1 MASYDSADLLS
12 RCKRLAD
19 VPDVDEGFDDTDW
32 YALLTDAQHYYYGE
46 FATHVP
52 HVLMSAPTLL
62 TTSDGGYTYALP
74 SSLVPLHLEIYD
86 SATGRLLKHGA
97 YWDSNADYTLE
108 GTKIR
113 RPRGGTHTYSS
124 GPYIRYIATPS
135 DIASGTEPTLV
146 PVPARQLLV
155 WHACGDWARRPGSLV
170 SYETFQDAEDRLWLK
185 TMTNLKTAD
194 NFLGAAAIATSTGV
208 SFANL
213 NTCDGGYTAI

>member
-1 MASYDSADLLS
+1 MSYGTSADLLA

-19 VPDVDEGFDDTDW
+19 VPDVDEGFDDGDW
-32 YALLTDAQHYYYGE
+32 YALLTDAQHHYYRE

-62 TTSDGGYTYALP
+62 TSSDSGATYALP
-74 SSLVPLHLEIYD
+74 SSVVPLHLELYD
-86 SATGRLLKHGA
+86 SATGRLLRPGA

-113 RPRGGTHTYSS
+113 RPRGGTHTYAS

-135 DIASGTEPTLV
+135 DIDADTEPTLV
-146 PVPARQLLV
+146 PASARQLLV

-170 SYETFQDAEDRLWLK
+170 SYKAFQDAEDRLWMQV
-185 TMTNLKTAD
+185 MTNLKSAD
-194 NFLGAAAIATSTGV
+194 NFLGAAAIPAAGV
-208 SFANL
+208 SGFEYL
-213 NTCDGGYTAI
+213 NTVDGYTAI